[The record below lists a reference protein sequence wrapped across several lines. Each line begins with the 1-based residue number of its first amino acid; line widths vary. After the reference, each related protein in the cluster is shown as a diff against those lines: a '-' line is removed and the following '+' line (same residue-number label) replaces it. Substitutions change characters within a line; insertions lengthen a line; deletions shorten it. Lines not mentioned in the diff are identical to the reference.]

1 MNGTVLLVGYL
12 DGTISLW
19 RQNDE
24 TTTDIN
30 DPDNEQ
36 VLAIACN
43 RYSAD
48 VFAIRS
54 LQVIN
59 KTLLHLSDRNNS
71 PNPLDIHGDKNRQFY
86 YGTTLNLSLKCSAKD

>member
-43 RYSAD
+43 RHSAD

-71 PNPLDIHGDKNRQFY
+71 PNPLDIHGDKNRQF
-86 YGTTLNLSLKCSAKD
+86 